1 MYRSLRNFAFAI
13 AILTAPA
20 MADEWPE
27 SLKKAIVEPSN
38 QATYS
43 YKLRVESSG
52 ETAGVSFEAL
62 IDPSRPLGERI
73 EILSPGFE
81 SADTV
86 EFLQFMEE
94 HAPASIWCSWVASQ
108 IPKNVVVVEESA
120 DTLVIRFRPI
130 AGKDATKRERKLFK
144 KLEGQLVI
152 DKNTMT
158 VQSYRLHNRRPIGII
173 MFVAKIRTFL
183 SELECELAPNGYSYQ
198 SKQKIRVEVGVLGQ
212 RTVSTITTLISDLA
226 PVHMSDTSPER
237 AF

>member
-1 MYRSLRNFAFAI
+1 MYRSLRNLAFAI

-27 SLKKAIVEPSN
+27 SLKKALAEPSN

-43 YKLRVESSG
+43 YKLRVETSG
-52 ETAGVSFEAL
+52 EFSDGSLEAL

-81 SADTV
+81 SADTG
-86 EFLQFMEE
+86 EARQAMEE
-94 HAPASIWCSWVASQ
+94 IALESIWCSWVASEV
-108 IPKNVVVVEESA
+108 PKNVKVVEESA
-120 DTLVIRFRPI
+120 DTLVIRFRPK
-130 AGKDATKRERKLFK
+130 AGKDLTKRERKFFK

-158 VQSYRLHNRRPIGII
+158 VQSYRLHNRKPIGII

-183 SELECELAPNGYSYQ
+183 SEMECELAPNGYSYI
-198 SKQKIRVEVGVLGQ
+198 SKQTMRMEIGVLGQ
-212 RTVSTITTLISDLA
+212 RTVSTYTAFFSDLT
-226 PVHMSDTSPER
+226 PVQMSNTTTER
-237 AF
+237 SF